1 MRRYT
6 QAVIAFAIGF
16 AIVVVLVSPLAPS
29 PLTTVRTKHVLHPPN
44 LVAHFAAVLFTT
56 AAYDPGL
63 LREVALQRPAHPIAC
78 GADIVDV
85 TTARLC

>member
-1 MRRYT
+1 MRRHA
-6 QAVIAFAIGF
+6 QAVIAAAIGF
-16 AIVVVLVSPLAPS
+16 AIVVALVSPLVPS
-29 PLTTVRTKHVLHPPN
+29 PLSTVRARHVLHPPN

-63 LREVALQRPAHPIAC
+63 SREVALQRPAHPIAC
-78 GADIVDV
+78 DSDIVDV